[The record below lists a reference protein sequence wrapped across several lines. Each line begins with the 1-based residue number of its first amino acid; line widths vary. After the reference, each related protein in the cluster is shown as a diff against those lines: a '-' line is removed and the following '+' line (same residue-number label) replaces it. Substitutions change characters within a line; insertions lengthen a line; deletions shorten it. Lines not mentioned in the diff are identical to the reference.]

1 MLLRVPMQSDN
12 SFSMVRAAGSQ
23 QASLLF
29 KNTVLVSLQSAVLE
43 RPVESSA
50 QLQNGCGTDEI

>member
-23 QASLLF
+23 QAACYSKIPF
-29 KNTVLVSLQSAVLE
+29 GSHCNLQFSNDQ
-43 RPVESSA
+43 VESSA
-50 QLQNGCGTDEI
+50 QLQNG